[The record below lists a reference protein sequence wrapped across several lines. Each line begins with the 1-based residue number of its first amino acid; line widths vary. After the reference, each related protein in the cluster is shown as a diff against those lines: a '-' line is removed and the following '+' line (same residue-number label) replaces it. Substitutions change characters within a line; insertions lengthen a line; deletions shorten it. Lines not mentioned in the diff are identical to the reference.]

1 MRTLGL
7 GVFLS
12 TVCLLS
18 TGCAKV
24 QQEMTIE
31 STPPGALVFLNG
43 QEVGRTPLKR
53 DFKWYG
59 DYDVRLQLEGYQT
72 LKTHK
77 AVTAPWWNWVP
88 FDLVANFM
96 PFTIRDEQRLA
107 FELKPADPTLDQ
119 PIGLLTRAHELRGDL
134 EGSEFTRA
142 ATRPATTKPA
152 TTTTTTAPAK

>member
-1 MRTLGL
+1 MRTPGL
-7 GVFLS
+7 SVLVAS
-12 TVCLLS
+12 VVLLS

-53 DFKWYG
+53 DFKYYG
-59 DYDVRLQLEGYQT
+59 DYDVRVQLEGYQT
-72 LKTHK
+72 LKTHQK
-77 AVTAPWWNWVP
+77 VTAPWWNWVP
-88 FDLVANFM
+88 FDLLANLQ

-119 PIGLLTRAHELRGDL
+119 PIGLLTRAHDLRGEL

-152 TTTTTTAPAK
+152 TTTTAPAK